1 MNRASAHPATPS
13 TSTAPTRARRP
24 LALGATALGAGA
36 LLALAAPL
44 AASAHVTVTPN
55 TAGAGSY
62 ATVNVKVPTESD
74 TASTTKV
81 ELDLPTD
88 TPLVYVAYEP
98 IAGWSTQLVKETL
111 PKPVKIGDGTITE
124 AYTKVIWTATGEGIK
139 PGEFVQ
145 FPVTLGPV
153 PDVDTLAL
161 PAHQT
166 YSDGSV
172 VDWDETGADAE
183 DPAPTLYV
191 NEAPPA
197 DEHGGGHSDSDEAG
211 ADADEHGSAAGDANG
226 ASTTSQPDV
235 LARVLGIAGLVVGVI
250 GLVVGALGITRARRG
265 SGNA

>member
-1 MNRASAHPATPS
+1 MNRAPAHPATQPVRS
-13 TSTAPTRARRP
+13 RRP
-24 LALGATALGAGA
+24 LALTATAVGAGA

-44 AASAHVTVTPN
+44 AASAHVTVGPN
-55 TAGAGSY
+55 TAAAGSY

-74 TASTTKV
+74 TASTTKI

-88 TPLVYVAYEP
+88 TPLSYVAYEP
-98 IAGWSTQLVKETL
+98 IAGWTVELVKEKL
-111 PKPVKIGDGTITE
+111 PKAVKVGDSTLTE
-124 AYTKVIWTATGEGIK
+124 GYTTVVWTATGEGIK

-153 PDVDTLAL
+153 PDVDKLVL
-161 PAHQT
+161 PAHQS

-183 DPAPTLYV
+183 DPAPTVYV

-197 DEHGGGHSDSDEAG
+197 DEHGGSHSAASG
-211 ADADEHGSAAGDANG
+211 DEHGSDATEASATSAAA
-226 ASTTSQPDV
+226 QPDV

-250 GLVVGALGITRARRG
+250 GLIVGALGVTRARRG
-265 SGNA
+265 NGAA